1 MNTTMRN
8 RTSSILLACLFGLGG
23 PTAALSQSISIQ
35 SQPNPAADAVPIP
48 KGSTDRALRALPQ
61 IVADI
66 MKRSHVPGMAVAVVS
81 GGRTVFAEGYGKR
94 EAGKDA
100 AVDAGTVFQIASVSK
115 SLSATVAAIAVT
127 KGIVAWDDPVAKHLS
142 GFRLSNDYV
151 TENAT
156 IGDFFAHR
164 SGLPGTAGDDLEDL
178 GFTRHDVI
186 ARLQQLP
193 LDPFRTSYHYANFST
208 TIGAEAVA
216 AAAHEP
222 WEKLAD
228 EQLFR
233 PLGMKSTS
241 YRYADYTAHDNR
253 ATLHAYQN
261 GAFLP
266 LGQRNADAQAPAG
279 GVSSTVID
287 LAEWLK
293 LLLAN
298 GQYKGRRLI
307 AEDALLPALSPQSF
321 SARAQDTG
329 ARTGFYG
336 YGFNVNTETG
346 GRPSMGHSGAFL
358 LGAGTAFKIVPS
370 ADTGIIVLTNGAPA
384 GAAESVVAQFTD
396 IALYGKSSRDWFTAY
411 NGAMQ
416 GFFQPQ
422 GDLSFRKKPASP
434 LPAKAL
440 KDYTGS
446 FDNAYFGKTEI
457 RDINGTLTLVLGP
470 EKMQFPLQHWDG
482 DTFAFVPIG
491 EAELVGSL
499 TSIVFRAD
507 QGQVQAFDIDFYN
520 GGGTGH
526 WTRAPRP
533 Q

>member
-1 MNTTMRN
+1 MRT
-8 RTSSILLACLFGLGG
+8 RTSSIILAFLLTLGCS
-23 PTAALSQSISIQ
+23 TAALSQSVSLQ
-35 SQPNPAADAVPIP
+35 NQPNPAADAIQIP
-48 KGSTDRALRALPQ
+48 KGSTEKALKALPQ

-81 GGRTVFAEGYGKR
+81 GGKTVFAKGYGKR
-94 EAGKDA
+94 EVGKEA
-100 AVDAGTVFQIASVSK
+100 AVDAETVFQIASISK
-115 SLSATVAAIAVT
+115 SLSATVAAIEVS
-127 KGIVAWDDPVAKHLS
+127 KGTVAWDDPVAKHLS
-142 GFRLSNDYV
+142 GFKLANDYV
-151 TENAT
+151 SENGT

-178 GFTRHDVI
+178 GFKRNDVI

-216 AAAHEP
+216 AAAREP
-222 WEKLAD
+222 WEKLAY
-228 EQLFR
+228 EQLLK

-253 ATLHAYQN
+253 AALHVYQN

-266 LGQRNADAQAPAG
+266 LGQRNADEQAPAG
-279 GVSSTVID
+279 GVSSNVID

-298 GQYKGRRLI
+298 GEYKGKRMI

-321 SARAQDTG
+321 SARAHDTS
-329 ARTGFYG
+329 ARSGFYG
-336 YGFNVNTETG
+336 YGFNVNTELG

-370 ADTGIIVLTNGAPA
+370 ADIGIIVLTNGAPV

-396 IALYGKSSRDWFTAY
+396 TALYGKSSRDWFAAY
-411 NGAMQ
+411 NGVMK

-422 GDLSFRKKPASP
+422 GDLSFKEKPAQP
-434 LPAKAL
+434 VPAKTL
-440 KDYTGS
+440 QDYTGS
-446 FDNAYFGKTEI
+446 FGNAYFGKTEI
-457 RDINGTLTLVLGP
+457 REINETLTLVLGP
-470 EKMQFPLQHWDG
+470 KEMQFPLQHWDG
-482 DTFAFVPIG
+482 DTFAFVPVG

-499 TSIVFRAD
+499 ASIVFKLD
-507 QGQVQAFDIDFYN
+507 QGQVQGFDIDFYN
-520 GGGTGH
+520 TGGAGH
-526 WTRAPRP
+526 WTKAPRS
-533 Q
+533 

>member
-1 MNTTMRN
+1 MKTSMRT
-8 RTSSILLACLFGLGG
+8 RTSSIVLACLFALGCS
-23 PTAALSQSISIQ
+23 TAALSQSVSIQ
-35 SQPNPAADAVPIP
+35 SQPNPAADVVQIP
-48 KGSTDRALRALPQ
+48 KGSTEKALKALPQ
-61 IVADI
+61 IIADI
-66 MKRSHVPGMAVAVVS
+66 MKRSHVPGMAVAVVR
-81 GGRTVFAEGYGKR
+81 GGKTVFAKGYGKR
-94 EAGKDA
+94 EMGKDA
-100 AVDAGTVFQIASVSK
+100 AVNADTVFQIASISK
-115 SLSATVAAIAVT
+115 SISATVASIEVT
-127 KGIVAWDDPVAKHLS
+127 KGAVAWDDPVAKHLS
-142 GFRLSNDYV
+142 GFKLNNDYV
-151 TENAT
+151 SQYGT

-178 GFTRHDVI
+178 GFKRNDVI

-216 AAAHEP
+216 AAAGEP
-222 WEKLAD
+222 WDKLAD
-228 EQLFR
+228 EQLLQ

-253 ATLHAYQN
+253 ASLHVYQN
-261 GAFLP
+261 GTFLP
-266 LGQRNADAQAPAG
+266 LGQRNADEQAPAG
-279 GVSSTVID
+279 GVSSTVVD

-298 GQYKGRRLI
+298 GEYKGKRLI

-321 SARAQDTG
+321 SARAHDTG
-329 ARTGFYG
+329 ARSGFYG
-336 YGFNVNTETG
+336 YGFNVSTELG

-370 ADTGIIVLTNGAPA
+370 AGIGIIVLTNGAPV

-396 IALYGKSSRDWFTAY
+396 IALYGKSSRDWFAAY
-411 NGAMQ
+411 NGVMK

-422 GDLSFRKKPASP
+422 GDLSFKEKPAAP
-434 LPAKAL
+434 LPSKAL
-440 KDYTGS
+440 QEYTGS

-457 RDINGTLTLVLGP
+457 KEIKGTLTLVLGP
-470 EKMQFPLQHWDG
+470 KEMQFPLQHWDG
-482 DTFAFVPIG
+482 DTFAFVPVG

-499 TSIVFRAD
+499 ASVVFKVD
-507 QGQVQAFDIDFYN
+507 QGQVQGFDIEFYN

-526 WTRAPRP
+526 WTKTPRS
-533 Q
+533 